1 MNAIDKENRCLDC
14 PHSRLMK
21 VRGNME
27 QMSRRRKK
35 QSHFDPCL
43 QAHLTIY
50 GPEYYGQ
57 P

>member
-1 MNAIDKENRCLDC
+1 MNAIDKENGCLDC

-43 QAHLTIY
+43 QAHLAIY
-50 GPEYYGQ
+50 GSKYYVQ